1 MAAYTL
7 TVRRRGATARER
19 FPSLPE
25 ALAALEARLD
35 ELTPGER
42 RGRERALSREIAA
55 VDQVALRGEVA
66 GPGVRGGVD
75 VRGDGSAEAFT
86 GRWRRVLVEREAGET
101 ATTHC
106 AARSAPRA
114 AGQLAPGW
122 RPSWRSPL
130 MSSRQAQCHAL
141 ASARA
146 RSGSVSRRSRRQ

>member
-42 RGRERALSREIAA
+42 RGRERALSRDISA
-55 VDQVALRGEVA
+55 VEQVALRGEVA

-101 ATTHC
+101 AYD
-106 AARSAPRA
+106 ALRRA
-114 AGQLAPGW
+114 LGA
-122 RPSWRSPL
+122 
-130 MSSRQAQCHAL
+130 
-141 ASARA
+141 
-146 RSGSVSRRSRRQ
+146 

>member
-42 RGRERALSREIAA
+42 RGREHALTRGLAPVE
-55 VDQVALRGEVA
+55 QVALRGEVA

-86 GRWRRVLVEREAGET
+86 GRWRRVLVEREPGET
-101 ATTHC
+101 AYD
-106 AARSAPRA
+106 ALRRA
-114 AGQLAPGW
+114 LGA
-122 RPSWRSPL
+122 
-130 MSSRQAQCHAL
+130 
-141 ASARA
+141 
-146 RSGSVSRRSRRQ
+146 